1 MAGVVGN
8 RMSRF
13 CVFGDTVNTASR
25 MESNG
30 AGKSFKYFGLFCL
43 FSGLDFLTIGGLS
56 LVLFLKVVIN
66 LRPLCYHSFV

>member
-13 CVFGDTVNTASR
+13 CVFGDTVNTTSR

-30 AGKSFKYFGLFCL
+30 AGETAKQCWASKGISTVNFQNNTQIQINALFK
-43 FSGLDFLTIGGLS
+43 LTPGTKHT
-56 LVLFLKVVIN
+56 VYN
-66 LRPLCYHSFV
+66 L